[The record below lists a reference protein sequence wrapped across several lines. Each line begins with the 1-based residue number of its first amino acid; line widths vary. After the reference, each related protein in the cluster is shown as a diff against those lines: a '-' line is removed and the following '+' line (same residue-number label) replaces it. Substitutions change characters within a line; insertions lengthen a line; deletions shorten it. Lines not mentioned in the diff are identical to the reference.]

1 MDDEKSHLV
10 CLGET
15 RKRRIG
21 AIETLNCETTLTGMS
36 IAHFNQN
43 PSVEGLARRLSLIH
57 DYGADTMVHHA
68 TDMCKQ
74 QTKYILTT
82 TKDII

>member
-15 RKRRIG
+15 RRRRIG
-21 AIETLNCETTLTGMS
+21 ATETLNCKTTLTGMS
-36 IAHFNQN
+36 IAHINQN
-43 PSVEGLARRLSLIH
+43 PSVEGIARYLGLTH
-57 DYGADTMVHHA
+57 DYGAGTMVHHA
-68 TDMCKQ
+68 TGINKQ
-74 QTKYILTT
+74 QIKFILTT